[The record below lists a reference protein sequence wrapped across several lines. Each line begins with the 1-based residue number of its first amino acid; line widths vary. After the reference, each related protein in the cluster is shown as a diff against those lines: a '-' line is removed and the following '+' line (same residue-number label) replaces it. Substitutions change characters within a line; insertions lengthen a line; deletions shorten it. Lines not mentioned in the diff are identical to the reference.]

1 MCGIPDETLK
11 IVFDPLLLKRIDNSR
26 NSDEFEKQVQTLE
39 RVLPLISKYRQ
50 TGLKESA
57 ALRIFKIQRKNT
69 YSCLNYY
76 LQTFENNK
84 FSSVSRGL

>member
-50 TGLKESA
+50 TG
-57 ALRIFKIQRKNT
+57 
-69 YSCLNYY
+69 
-76 LQTFENNK
+76 
-84 FSSVSRGL
+84 